1 MKNRIIGI
9 VLMLLVF
16 IPIMYLGGDCYKFL
30 ISVLGFFA
38 LKEMI
43 DLKDT
48 RKETPTFVKTL
59 SYISLIFIILSKFN
73 LDNFILFIDYRL
85 LFGMFILFMMPLIIY
100 SDNDKYNITDAI
112 YLLGIVLF
120 FGVVFNFAIFM
131 REYDLKRLIYIVTIS
146 VSCDIYAYIA
156 GNLSG
161 REKLAPKIS
170 PKKSIVG
177 FVVGIVFSTLIAS
190 TVYYVSVDNTINI
203 FVLIGITLFLSIV
216 SQLGDLV
223 FSSIKRF
230 YNRKDFSSLVFG
242 HGGILDRFDSLLFV
256 LIGYVFFISVL

>member
-1 MKNRIIGI
+1 
-9 VLMLLVF
+9 MLLVF
-16 IPIMYLGGDCYKFL
+16 IPIMYLGGDYYKIL
-30 ISVLGFFA
+30 ISFIGFFA

-43 DLKDT
+43 DLKDS
-48 RKETPTFVKTL
+48 RKKTPTFVKVL
-59 SYISLIFIILSKFN
+59 SFISLIFIILSKFN
-73 LDNFILFIDYRL
+73 LSNFTLFIDYRL
-85 LFGMFILFMMPLIIY
+85 LSGMFILFMMPLIIY
-100 SDNDKYNITDAI
+100 SDNEKYNIIDAI

-120 FGVVFNFAIFM
+120 LGAVFNLAIFM
-131 REYDLKRLIYIVTIS
+131 REYDLKRLIYIVVIS
-146 VSCDIYAYIA
+146 VSCDTFAYIA

-177 FVVGIVFSTLIAS
+177 FIVGVVFATIIAS
-190 TVYYVSVDNTINI
+190 TVYYVSIDHTLNI
-203 FVLIGITLFLSIV
+203 FLLIGITLFLAVI

-223 FSSIKRF
+223 FSSIKRY

-256 LIGYVFFISVL
+256 LIGYVFFISIL